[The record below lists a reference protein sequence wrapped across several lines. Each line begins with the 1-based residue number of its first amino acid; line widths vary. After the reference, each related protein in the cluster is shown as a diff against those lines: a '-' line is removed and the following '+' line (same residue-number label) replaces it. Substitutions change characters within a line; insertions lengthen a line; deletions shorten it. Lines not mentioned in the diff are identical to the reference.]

1 MNFLDKNLIAFNVEV
16 NTPQEAIEA
25 AGNLLVCANY
35 VEEKYVNA
43 MIESYNVN
51 GAYIVI
57 APAIAIPHARPE
69 DGVKETSISLAQLK
83 KPIVFGNEANDP
95 VYLVFAIGA
104 SNSDKHLEMLKR
116 LSNILDRKQAI
127 TQDRKSV
134 VYVMNE
140 NYK

>member
-69 DGVKETSISLAQLK
+69 DGVKETYISLAQLK
-83 KPIVFGNEANDP
+83 KPIVFGNEANYT
-95 VYLVFAIGA
+95 VFILFAIDVI
-104 SNSDKHLEMLKR
+104 NSDTYFVLLIKIIHK
-116 LSNILDRKQAI
+116 IQ
-127 TQDRKSV
+127 
-134 VYVMNE
+134 
-140 NYK
+140 